1 MQSIF
6 NFIVSPKH
14 GRSTS
19 KKEIDGKEL
28 LLNTEVQN
36 HEYTSRL
43 GIVSNVPLAV
53 ETEIQPGDEVILHH
67 NVFRRFRDI
76 RGKEKN
82 SKAYY
87 KEDTFFVQPDQIYA
101 YKRDEE
107 WQALDGYCFIKPIKA
122 KEKSLSL
129 HKEQPAIG
137 IIKYASDGFKSGALV
152 GFKPGMEYEFNIEGQ
167 RLYRVPVNQI
177 TIEYEYQGDEEE
189 YNPLGVQGC

>member
-6 NFIVSPKH
+6 NFIVAPKH

-19 KKEIDGKEL
+19 KKNIDGKEL

-36 HEYTSRL
+36 HHYTSRL
-43 GIVSNVPLAV
+43 GVVTNTPLAIDS
-53 ETEIQPGDEVILHH
+53 EIKIGDEVIVHH

-87 KEDTFFVQPDQIYA
+87 RENAFFVQPDQIYA
-101 YKRDEE
+101 YKRNAG
-107 WQALDGYCFIKPIKA
+107 WQALDGYCFVKPIVA
-122 KEKSLSL
+122 KETFDMHNELPL
-129 HKEQPAIG
+129 IG
-137 IIKYASDGFKSGALV
+137 KVKYAYEGFKTGALV
-152 GFKPGMEYEFNIEGQ
+152 GFKPGMEYEFNIEGD
-167 RLYRVPVNQI
+167 RLYRIPVNQI

-189 YNPLGVQGC
+189 YNPSWSQSC

>member
-6 NFIVSPKH
+6 NFIVRPKH

-19 KKEIDGKEL
+19 EKDLGGKKL

-36 HEYTSRL
+36 HNYTSRL
-43 GIVSNVPLAV
+43 GVVTNTPLAFDS
-53 ETEIQPGDEVILHH
+53 EIEPGDEVILHH

-87 KEDTFFVQPDQIYA
+87 KEDAFFVQPDQIYA
-101 YKRDEE
+101 YKKNTE
-107 WQALDGYCFIKPIKA
+107 WQALDGHCFIKPIKA
-122 KEKSLSL
+122 KETFDM
-129 HKEQPAIG
+129 HKEQPSIG
-137 IIKYASDGFKSGALV
+137 IIKYASDSFETGALV

-167 RLYRVPVNQI
+167 RLYRVPTNQI
-177 TIEYEYQGDEEE
+177 TIKYEYQGDEEE
-189 YNPLGVQGC
+189 YNPSSTQGC

>member
-43 GIVSNVPLAV
+43 GVVSNVPLAV

-122 KEKSLSL
+122 KKALLSS

-137 IIKYASDGFKSGALV
+137 IIKYASDGFESGALV

>member
-19 KKEIDGKEL
+19 KKDIDGKEL

-36 HEYTSRL
+36 HHYTSRL
-43 GIVSNVPLAV
+43 GVVVNTPLAIDS
-53 ETEIQPGDEVILHH
+53 EIQPGDEVIVHH

-101 YKRDEE
+101 YKRNTE
-107 WQALDGYCFIKPIKA
+107 WQALDGYCFVKPIVA
-122 KEKSLSL
+122 KDTLDM
-129 HKEQPAIG
+129 HHEQPAIG
-137 IIKYASDGFKSGALV
+137 IIKYAGEGFEVGALV
-152 GFKPGMEYEFNIEGQ
+152 GFKPGMEYEFNIEGE
-167 RLYRVPVNQI
+167 RLYRIPVNQI
-177 TIEYEYQGDEEE
+177 TIEYEYQGDEKE
-189 YNPLGVQGC
+189 YNPSWSQSC

>member
-6 NFIVSPKH
+6 NFIVSPKR

-19 KKEIDGKEL
+19 KKDIDGKEL

-36 HEYTSRL
+36 HHYTSRL
-43 GIVSNVPLAV
+43 GVVANTPLAIDS
-53 ETEIQPGDEVILHH
+53 EIQPGDEVIVHH

-101 YKRDEE
+101 YKRNTG
-107 WQALDGYCFIKPIKA
+107 WQALDGFCFVKPIVA
-122 KEKSLSL
+122 KETFDM
-129 HKEQPAIG
+129 HNEQPLIG
-137 IIKYASDGFKSGALV
+137 IVKYASEEFEVGALV
-152 GFKPGMEYEFNIEGQ
+152 GFKPGMEYEFNIEGE
-167 RLYRVPVNQI
+167 RLYRIPANQI
-177 TIEYEYQGDEEE
+177 TIEYEYQGDEKE
-189 YNPLGVQGC
+189 YNPSWSQSC

>member
-19 KKEIDGKEL
+19 KKDIDGKEL

-36 HEYTSRL
+36 HHYTSRL
-43 GIVSNVPLAV
+43 GVVKGTPLAI
-53 ETEIQPGDEVILHH
+53 ESEIQNGDEVIVHH

-87 KEDTFFVQPDQIYA
+87 KEDTFFVQPDQLYA
-101 YKRDEE
+101 YKRNTE
-107 WQALDGYCFIKPIKA
+107 WKALEGYCFVKPIKA
-122 KEKSLSL
+122 KETLDM
-129 HKEQPAIG
+129 HNEQPGIG
-137 IIKYASDGFKSGALV
+137 IIKYGSADFSKGELV
-152 GFKPGMEYEFNIEGQ
+152 GFKPGMEYEFNIEGE
-167 RLYRVPVNQI
+167 RLFRIPANQI
-177 TIEYEYQGDEEE
+177 TIKYEYQGHEEE
-189 YNPLGVQGC
+189 YNPSWSQSC

>member
-6 NFIVSPKH
+6 NFIVAPKH

-19 KKEIDGKEL
+19 KKNIGGKEL

-36 HEYTSRL
+36 HHYTSRL
-43 GIVSNVPLAV
+43 GVVTNTPLAV
-53 ETEIQPGDEVILHH
+53 DSEIEIGDEVIVHH

-101 YKRDEE
+101 YKRNTG
-107 WQALDGYCFIKPIKA
+107 WQALDGFCFVKPIVA
-122 KEKSLSL
+122 KETFDM
-129 HKEQPAIG
+129 HNEQPLIG
-137 IIKYASDGFKSGALV
+137 IVKYASEEFEVGALV

-167 RLYRVPVNQI
+167 RLYRVPTNQI
-177 TIEYEYQGDEEE
+177 TIKYEYQGDEEE
-189 YNPLGVQGC
+189 YNPSSTQSC

>member
-19 KKEIDGKEL
+19 KKDIDGKEL

-36 HEYTSRL
+36 HHYTSRL
-43 GIVSNVPLAV
+43 GVVVNTPLAIDS
-53 ETEIQPGDEVILHH
+53 EIQPGDEVIVHH

-101 YKRDEE
+101 YKRNTK
-107 WQALDGYCFIKPIKA
+107 WQALDGYCFVKPIVA
-122 KEKSLSL
+122 KDTLDM
-129 HKEQPAIG
+129 HHEQPAIG
-137 IIKYASDGFKSGALV
+137 IIKYASEDFEKGALV
-152 GFKPGMEYEFNIEGQ
+152 GFKPGMEYEFNIEGE
-167 RLYRVPVNQI
+167 RLYRIPANQI
-177 TIEYEYQGDEEE
+177 TIEYEYQGDEKE
-189 YNPLGVQGC
+189 YNPSWSQSC

>member
-19 KKEIDGKEL
+19 KKSIGGKEL
-28 LLNTEVQN
+28 LLNTEAQN
-36 HEYTSRL
+36 HHYTSRL
-43 GIVSNVPLAV
+43 GVVGNTPLAIDS
-53 ETEIQPGDEVILHH
+53 EIQAGDEVIVHH

-101 YKRDEE
+101 YKRNTE
-107 WQALDGYCFIKPIKA
+107 WQALDGYCFVKPIKA
-122 KEKSLSL
+122 KETFDM
-129 HKEQPAIG
+129 HKEQPSIG
-137 IIKYASDGFKSGALV
+137 IIKYAGDSFETGALV

-167 RLYRVPVNQI
+167 RLYRVPTNQI
-177 TIEYEYQGDEEE
+177 TIKYEYQGDEEE
-189 YNPLGVQGC
+189 YNPSSTQGC